1 MNAPKRSPVFWIIL
15 VLAGSCAFCTVSL
28 MAVTALGAL
37 TSDSTATSPTAST
50 GAGGDWIP
58 AGEIARGAGF
68 TQQLAGGH
76 WVIQQGG
83 RVEIV
88 KVQFANSALVD
99 TNTNGII
106 HDLRFDDDGTYEWN
120 WAQATHVQTMSSRSS
135 ATEKGSWSVDGS
147 ALTLTPYSQHAV
159 YSNPSQS
166 QEKDDLELS
175 PRTYQLI
182 DITLETVEHTGAAMK
197 RFPGVELSG
206 SPGPWDLTHDRITLD
221 LQRL

>member
-1 MNAPKRSPVFWIIL
+1 MNAPKRSPVFWILL

-37 TSDSTATSPTAST
+37 TSSSTPAPTAST
-50 GAGGDWIP
+50 GSGEWIP
-58 AGEIARGAGF
+58 AGEIARGTGF
-68 TQQLAGGH
+68 TQQLAGGR

-99 TNTNGII
+99 TNTNGLI
-106 HDLRFDDDGTYEWN
+106 HELRFDDDGTYEWS
-120 WAQATHVQTMSSRSS
+120 WAQATRVQTMSSHSS
-135 ATEKGSWSVDGS
+135 ATEKGAWVVDGS
-147 ALTLTPYSQHAV
+147 ALTLTPDSQHAV
-159 YSNPSQS
+159 YSNTSQS
-166 QEKDDLELS
+166 QEKDDIELS
-175 PRTYQLI
+175 ARTYQLV

-197 RFPGVELSG
+197 RFAGVELSG
-206 SPGPWDLTHDRITLD
+206 PPGPWDLTHDPIRLD